1 MNQQSYILEV
11 AIFTVKEQFVGNM
24 PELRAGLSEAL
35 KSFVGLLELNA
46 YGPAQDD
53 RVFAD
58 LAKWDSL
65 DSALAAAKAFEN
77 GDERFLPY
85 MEAIEDLKYMGHFA
99 PEIA

>member
-24 PELRAGLSEAL
+24 PELRAGLREAL
-35 KSFVGLLELNA
+35 KGFAGLLELKA
-46 YGPAQDD
+46 YSPTQND

-65 DSALAAAKAFEN
+65 ESAQAAAKAFEN